1 MPAFGVLLLLAQI
14 ACAVHVVR
22 TGRHYVWIYV
32 VVFVPVVGMAAYLL
46 AEILPEL
53 MGSRTARRAAARVE
67 KTVNPGRRLREAER
81 RIQVTPTAENKA
93 VLAAEYLLAGR
104 AAEAAALYREALIG
118 IHAGDP
124 GMTLG
129 LARAL
134 FAEEKFAEA
143 QQALEALQ
151 AENPKLH
158 APEAHLLFA
167 RCLEEQGKNGAAL
180 AEYRALVHYYPG
192 QEARCRYAM
201 LLQRTG
207 QGEDARRM
215 FEEICQLVEYGPA
228 TSASCSGNGMMSRN
242 GRSAAR
248 PGRTWQNRAIMI

>member
-1 MPAFGVLLLLAQI
+1 MPAFGVLLVLAQI

-22 TGRHYVWIYV
+22 TGRHYVWIWL
-32 VVFVPVVGMAAYLL
+32 VVFVPVIGMAAYFCAELL
-46 AEILPEL
+46 REL
-53 MGSRTARRAAARVE
+53 IHSQHARQAAARVE

-81 RIQVTPTAENKA
+81 RAQITPTAENKA
-93 VLAAEYLLAGR
+93 ALAAEYLLAGR
-104 AAEAAALYREALIG
+104 AAEATALYREALAG

-134 FAEEKFAEA
+134 FVEEKFADA
-143 QQALEALQ
+143 QKELEALQ
-151 AENPKLH
+151 RENPKLH
-158 APEAHLLFA
+158 APEAHLLYA

-180 AEYRALVHYYPG
+180 AEYRVLIHYYPG

-207 QGEDARRM
+207 RGDDARRI
-215 FEEICQLVEYGPA
+215 FEEICQFVEYGPRHQRF
-228 TSASCSGNGMMSRN
+228 MQREWYDI
-242 GRSAAR
+242 AR
-248 PGRTWQNRAIMI
+248 RALG

>member
-1 MPAFGVLLLLAQI
+1 MPAFGVLLVLAQI

-22 TGRHYVWIYV
+22 TGRHYVWIWL
-32 VVFVPVVGMAAYLL
+32 VVFVPVIGMAAYFCAELL
-46 AEILPEL
+46 REL
-53 MGSRTARRAAARVE
+53 IHSQHARQAAARVE

-81 RIQVTPTAENKA
+81 RAQITPTAENKA
-93 VLAAEYLLAGR
+93 ALAAEYLLAGR
-104 AAEAAALYREALIG
+104 AAEATALYREALAG

-134 FAEEKFAEA
+134 FAEEKFADA
-143 QQALEALQ
+143 QKELEALQ
-151 AENPKLH
+151 RENPKLH
-158 APEAHLLFA
+158 APEAHLLYA

-180 AEYRALVHYYPG
+180 AEYRVLIHYYPG

-207 QGEDARRM
+207 RGDDARRI
-215 FEEICQLVEYGPA
+215 FEEICQFVEYGPRHQRF
-228 TSASCSGNGMMSRN
+228 MQREWYDI
-242 GRSAAR
+242 AR
-248 PGRTWQNRAIMI
+248 RALG

>member
-53 MGSRTARRAAARVE
+53 VESRTARRAATQVE

-81 RIQVTPTAENKA
+81 RVQLTPTAENKA
-93 VLAAEYLLAGR
+93 ALAAEYLLAGK
-104 AAEAAALYREALIG
+104 AAEAAALYREALAG
-118 IHAGDP
+118 IHADDP

-143 QQALEALQ
+143 QQTLEALQ

-180 AEYRALVHYYPG
+180 AEYRVLVHYYPG

-201 LLQRTG
+201 LLQRSG
-207 QGEDARRM
+207 HGDDARRI
-215 FEEICQLVEYGPA
+215 FEEICQLVEYGPRYQRFMQREWYDVA
-228 TSASCSGNGMMSRN
+228 KRAL
-242 GRSAAR
+242 GR
-248 PGRTWQNRAIMI
+248 

>member
-22 TGRHYVWIYV
+22 TGRHYVWIYL
-32 VVFVPVVGMAAYLL
+32 VVFVPIVGMAAYFL

-53 MGSRTARRAAARVE
+53 IYSRPARQAAARVE
-67 KTVNPGRRLREAER
+67 KTVNPGRRLREAAR
-81 RIQVTPTAENKA
+81 RAQMTPTAENKA
-93 VLAAEYLLAGR
+93 ALATEYLLSGKATE
-104 AAEAAALYREALIG
+104 AEALYREALAG

-134 FAEEKFAEA
+134 FAQEKFAEA
-143 QQALEALQ
+143 QKQLEAVQ
-151 AENPKLH
+151 EANPKLH
-158 APEAHLLFA
+158 SPEAHLLYA
-167 RCLEEQGKNGAAL
+167 RCLEEQGKNGAAS

-207 QGEDARRM
+207 RGEDAKRI
-215 FEEICQLVEYGPA
+215 FEEICQLVEYGPRHQRFMQREWYDVA
-228 TSASCSGNGMMSRN
+228 RRAL
-242 GRSAAR
+242 GR
-248 PGRTWQNRAIMI
+248 

>member
-1 MPAFGVLLLLAQI
+1 MPAFGVLLVLVQI

-22 TGRHYVWIYV
+22 TGRHYVWIWL
-32 VVFVPVVGMAAYLL
+32 VVFVPVVGMAAYFF

-53 MGSRTARRAAARVE
+53 ILSRPARQAAARVE

-81 RIQVTPTAENKA
+81 RVQITPTAGNKA
-93 VLAAEYLLAGR
+93 ALAAEYLLAGR
-104 AAEAAALYREALIG
+104 AAEATALYREALRG

-124 GMTLG
+124 GMTVG

-134 FAEEKFAEA
+134 FAEEKFADA
-143 QQALEALQ
+143 QKELETLQ

-158 APEAHLLFA
+158 APEAHLLYA

-180 AEYRALVHYYPG
+180 AEYRVLIHYYPG

-207 QGEDARRM
+207 RGDDARRI
-215 FEEICQLVEYGPA
+215 FEEICQLVEYGPRHQRFMQRDWYDIA
-228 TSASCSGNGMMSRN
+228 RRSL
-242 GRSAAR
+242 GR
-248 PGRTWQNRAIMI
+248 